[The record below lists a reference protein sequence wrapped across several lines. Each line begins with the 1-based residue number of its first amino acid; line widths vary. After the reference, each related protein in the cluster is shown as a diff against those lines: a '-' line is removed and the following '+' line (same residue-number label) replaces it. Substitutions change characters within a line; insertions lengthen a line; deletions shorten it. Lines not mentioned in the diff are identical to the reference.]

1 MKLLKRENPEN
12 SENARS
18 PEGSSPVVIPSG
30 APKRPHVVIP
40 SGASKRPHVVIPS
53 GAKRSRGIPCGAQAH
68 GESRAAR
75 KRITA
80 ALSIVLAGTLVIGI
94 SGGPLTLAA
103 VADEGAGGAASA
115 MGSAKAASGKVNET
129 PKEEVVYARL
139 SATGTV
145 DNVYV
150 VNVLK
155 PASPGTVTDYGAYT
169 AVQNLTDAGGVE
181 QNGAANTIDVRGE
194 SASYQGDLASK
205 KLPWSIAVAYELD
218 GKRVEPSELA
228 GKDGKLSIVITTKR
242 DAAVDATFFENYLLQ
257 ITVPFAAGK
266 ASDVATEDGQIA
278 LAGSDTQVTF
288 TGLPGKDGSFKVTAQ
303 VSDFELSGITFAAVP
318 FSMGIEAPDTEGLV
332 SGFRQLGD
340 GVGELKTG
348 ADGLASGAG
357 ELASGMGQAASGL
370 GDLSAGA
377 GQLVGGANEL
387 TTGAQGVAQGAQEL
401 AAGAAGLASGL
412 LQYQQG
418 LHAQAEG
425 QRGSVV
431 DTSQLQQA
439 YENATQAYVA
449 AFSMAY
455 SDAKAGGLSIE
466 EAMEAA
472 RSATTGQSGAM
483 QSALAN
489 LMAAAGGNA
498 GLLGA
503 ADALDGAAGG
513 LSAPDAENSLI
524 GGAQALASGANGLAG
539 GASELA
545 GGTSDFAA
553 GASDLA
559 SGANEAAGGA
569 GQLAT
574 GASQLSSGAQQLAA
588 GTGTLYTEVQAI
600 PDKVQ
605 EEIDAMMADYDKSDF
620 KPVSF
625 TSPQNTN
632 VSLVQFVLSTAPI
645 EKPSTETEPEPAP
658 EQSIWDRF
666 LALFNK

>member
-18 PEGSSPVVIPSG
+18 PEGSFPVVIPSG
-30 APKRPHVVIP
+30 AP
-40 SGASKRPHVVIPS
+40 KRPHVVIPS

-103 VADEGAGGAASA
+103 VADEGAGGAANA
-115 MGSAKAASGKVNET
+115 TGSAKAASGKVNET

-155 PASPGTVTDYGAYT
+155 PASPGAVTDYGVYT

-387 TTGAQGVAQGAQEL
+387 TTGAQGIAQGAQEL
-401 AAGAAGLASGL
+401 AAGADQLGEASNQISNGLKGLSEQGAALAGSSSEINDSLS
-412 LQYQQG
+412 
-418 LHAQAEG
+418 
-425 QRGSVV
+425 
-431 DTSQLQQA
+431 
-439 YENATQAYVA
+439 
-449 AFSMAY
+449 AFSDSAGAVQSLLAD
-455 SDAKAGGLSIE
+455 SDFQAILRANPDFAQKFQQQYFKALDALARGVPGLSGKYNAFNGGLSQYAGGVSALSGQYDQFAGGL
-466 EAMEAA
+466 
-472 RSATTGQSGAM
+472 T
-483 QSALAN
+483 N
-489 LMAAAGGNA
+489 
-498 GLLGA
+498 
-503 ADALDGAAGG
+503 
-513 LSAPDAENSLI
+513 
-524 GGAQALASGANGLAG
+524 LASGANGLAG

-569 GQLAT
+569 GQLAS